1 MLVPTWV
8 KVKKCTSDISKPA
21 NTKLSAARN
30 FPITKSK
37 SLNGRVDITS
47 IVPRFFSR
55 AIRLIVI
62 AGIKKRYTKGI
73 MLNSE
78 RMSDWLKRKK
88 VRVKKYPV
96 ITANM
101 TRKI

>member
-1 MLVPTWV
+1 M
-8 KVKKCTSDISKPA
+8 
-21 NTKLSAARN
+21 
-30 FPITKSK
+30 
-37 SLNGRVDITS
+37 
-47 IVPRFFSR
+47 
-55 AIRLIVI
+55 VI
-62 AGIKKRYTKGI
+62 AGIKKRYTRGI